1 MRFSVKRSEDHT
13 SEIEQTFV
21 STKDCAKPI
30 SCTTSK
36 FRSVTIREVFFGQAI
51 HKAPLGLSDLVS
63 MVILFLVQ
71 NYVLQ
76 KTIIS
81 KPPRNVV
88 EKSI

>member
-63 MVILFLVQ
+63 MVILFSSSKLRVAKK
-71 NYVLQ
+71 NYYI
-76 KTIIS
+76 KTTA
-81 KPPRNVV
+81 
-88 EKSI
+88 